1 MEAEG
6 KGGKRSA
13 GNAGNVGRNVFR
25 NLKNQKIGSISD
37 PTLSSTNK
45 GITLF
50 KKIKLKKSELCH

>member
-6 KGGKRSA
+6 KGERSA

-45 GITLF
+45 GITFF
-50 KKIKLKKSELCH
+50 KKNQT